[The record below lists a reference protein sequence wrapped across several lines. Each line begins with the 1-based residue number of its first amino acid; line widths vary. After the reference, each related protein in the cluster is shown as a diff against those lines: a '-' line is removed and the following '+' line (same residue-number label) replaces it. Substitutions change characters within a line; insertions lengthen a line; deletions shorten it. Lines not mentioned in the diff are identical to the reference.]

1 MKLIH
6 QIVAATIL
14 LLFLGVSGADC
25 LVPNARMS
33 DSEKMCC
40 QQMAGQC
47 DMSMAAKHPCCQ
59 KITQRNDDADVNDLS
74 HVVAPPLFSQVA
86 MLGAGLPLD
95 AIVSL
100 SVLPDLLEWRPH
112 GPPFASVEILRI

>member
-1 MKLIH
+1 
-6 QIVAATIL
+6 
-14 LLFLGVSGADC
+14 
-25 LVPNARMS
+25 
-33 DSEKMCC
+33 
-40 QQMAGQC
+40 MAGQC

-74 HVVAPPLFSQVA
+74 HVVAPPLSSQVA
-86 MLGAGLPLD
+86 MLGAGLPPD